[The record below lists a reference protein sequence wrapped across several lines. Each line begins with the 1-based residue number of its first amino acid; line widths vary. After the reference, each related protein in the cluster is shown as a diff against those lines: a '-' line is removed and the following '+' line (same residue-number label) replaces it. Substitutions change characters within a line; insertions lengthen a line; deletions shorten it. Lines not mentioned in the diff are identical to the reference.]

1 MALRLVLTKSLA
13 NVRSGTDAFGY
24 EALSFTIV
32 EHSTFNPRNLPTTG
46 LSEGR
51 LRAEWRLSDITPPI
65 VIQKARSGS
74 HATGG
79 YGLCGRARSGH
90 EHLQPA
96 LHAGRIGPPDRV
108 ADAGDLRCYLHHR
121 RRSVDLCHRS
131 IPPPS
136 RR

>member
-79 YGLCGRARSGH
+79 DGLCGRA
-90 EHLQPA
+90 
-96 LHAGRIGPPDRV
+96 
-108 ADAGDLRCYLHHR
+108 
-121 RRSVDLCHRS
+121 
-131 IPPPS
+131 PS
-136 RR
+136 RRGQLQHTLHPRPIRPPQP